1 MGTKYPCLVH
11 GLKFIN
17 SINIYET
24 ELLFILKLHPSW
36 FHRLHFSLPEYL
48 LQVNYCNLCVCV
60 CVCMY
65 FFLVVFQVPPKTR
78 PWESPSWKTPLGLVY
93 CCLVFIL
100 GYSFTNNK
108 LQERRCD
115 KTGLPPPWHESLA
128 GFRVDG
134 GQWGKHTGI
143 FPWNWGRIK
152 RACCVYHHL
161 FPDTSPSVSENITV
175 NNLWRW
181 ASQVAQW

>member
-1 MGTKYPCLVH
+1 MKLSYCSFWSYTLH
-11 GLKFIN
+11 DFTDFTSDFL
-17 SINIYET
+17 NIC
-24 ELLFILKLHPSW
+24 S
-36 FHRLHFSLPEYL
+36 RLIT
-48 LQVNYCNLCVCV
+48 VICVCV
-60 CVCMY
+60 CVCVCVY

-100 GYSFTNNK
+100 GYSFTNIK
-108 LQERRCD
+108 FQERRCD
-115 KTGLPPPWHESLA
+115 KTGLPPSRHESLA

-143 FPWNWGRIK
+143 FPWNWGRMK

-161 FPDTSPSVSENITV
+161 FPDTFPSVSENITV